1 MYALVDCNHFFV
13 SCERLFRPDLRNHPV
28 CVLSNNDG
36 CVVSLSHEAKILGI
50 KRGVPLFQIAD
61 IVKKNN
67 IAIFSSNYLL
77 YSGIS
82 ERVMKIITD
91 TAKNVDVYSIDEAF
105 IDLRNYEK
113 KELVPL
119 MRLLAEKIKKWVG
132 IPVSIGVAPTKTL
145 AKVAAHYAKKYK
157 GYKQVCCIDDEQK
170 RVKALSTF
178 DIADVWGIG
187 RQFSKKLASFGVNTA
202 YDFIQKKEFWV
213 QKHFTIMGVRAWK
226 ELQGIPTI
234 NTTEINRKQSICTSR
249 SFGATVTDIES
260 LKESIAHFTA
270 MSAQKLRKQNSI
282 ANIISVFILT
292 DRFSKQEEH
301 YYHTRSMALPV
312 GTNDTAELILYAHQL
327 LTELYKRGKA
337 YKKSGVIL
345 SGIVPNSS
353 VQQNMFDNLKN
364 REKRSL
370 LNKVVD
376 NINSKSGLN
385 SVKYAAQ
392 ISTDKKWT
400 TKTSFKSPDYLTNIN
415 ELFEVH

>member
-249 SFGATVTDIES
+249 SFGTTVTDIES

-270 MSAQKLRKQNSI
+270 MSAQKLRKQNSV

-301 YYHTRSMALPV
+301 YYHIRSMALPV
-312 GTNDTAELILYAHQL
+312 GTDDTAELILYAHQL
-327 LTELYKRGKA
+327 LNELYKRGKA

-345 SGIVPNSS
+345 SCIVPNSS